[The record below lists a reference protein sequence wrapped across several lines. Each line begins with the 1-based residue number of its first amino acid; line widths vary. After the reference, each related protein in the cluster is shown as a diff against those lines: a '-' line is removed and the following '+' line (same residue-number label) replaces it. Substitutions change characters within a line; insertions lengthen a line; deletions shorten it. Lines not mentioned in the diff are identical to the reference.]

1 MTRAHLLG
9 AARQRDVDGIGLHA
23 CLEFCMGKFALL
35 GFQCCLD
42 FIAGSVYC
50 LAHFGTMLFG
60 NLAHSAQVA
69 GKRTGFAH
77 NLYAD
82 LLQRIG
88 VRHFA
93 DSRKRIGMQGPDIVD
108 N

>member
-1 MTRAHLLG
+1 
-9 AARQRDVDGIGLHA
+9 
-23 CLEFCMGKFALL
+23 
-35 GFQCCLD
+35 
-42 FIAGSVYC
+42 
-50 LAHFGTMLFG
+50 MLFG

-82 LLQRIG
+82 FLQRIG
-88 VRHFA
+88 IRHFA
-93 DSRKRIGMQGPDIVD
+93 DSRKRIGMQGLDIVD